1 MLYKECGLV
10 LAVVATLGDFLA
22 EVTKDGSLGSPDTVV
37 VMVIKLVG
45 TGKWKK
51 NSGQPTNSFDK
62 CQMGISYY

>member
-45 TGKWKK
+45 TGK
-51 NSGQPTNSFDK
+51 
-62 CQMGISYY
+62 